1 MKRILI
7 TGRNSYIGNAF
18 EEWANQWPEKYQIN
32 KITVR
37 NDVWRSEDWHSYDAI
52 LHVAGIAHNSS
63 DTSLEDLYYKV
74 NRDLTF
80 EIAKKAKNDGV
91 THFINMSSI
100 IVFGTSQDEI
110 NIDTEPNPDNFYGDS
125 KLQAEKLLETLAGPK
140 FKITHVRP
148 PMVYGKNSKGN
159 FPLLAKLALKTPI
172 FPDYDNKR
180 SMIFIKNL
188 TELLRLVIDT
198 GVTGFIHPQ
207 NPKYVKTSTLVK
219 LIAGENNHKVYE
231 TRMVNLPINLFK
243 KINLINKVFGN
254 LYYNNDMNDG
264 DLPYQKYT
272 LKESI
277 IDIYD
282 EI

>member
-32 KITVR
+32 KVTVR
-37 NDVWRSEDWHSYDAI
+37 NNAWRSEDWHSYDAI

-63 DTSLEDLYYKV
+63 DTSLEDLYYNV

-91 THFINMSSI
+91 PHFINMSSI
-100 IVFGTSQDEI
+100 IVFGTNQDEI
-110 NIDTEPNPDNFYGDS
+110 NINTEPNPDNFYGDS
-125 KLQAEKLLETLAGPK
+125 KLQAEKLLETLNDPN

-188 TELLRLVIDT
+188 TELLRLVIET

-207 NPKYVKTSTLVK
+207 NPKYVRTSTLVK
-219 LIAGENNHKVYE
+219 FIAEANNHKVYE

-254 LYYNNDMNDG
+254 LYYKNDMNDG
-264 DLPYQKYT
+264 NLPYQKYT